1 MSIIV
6 EFLINGVVLIKL
18 SICVLGRT
26 SVTALSQ
33 RELGLM
39 KGFNGYQETFYHKM
53 ETICMKLTHKL
64 VHFLVICK
72 VWTVI

>member
-18 SICVLGRT
+18 SIRVLGRT
-26 SVTALSQ
+26 SVTPQS
-33 RELGLM
+33 RERVR
-39 KGFNGYQETFYHKM
+39 GFNGYQETFYHKM
-53 ETICMKLTHKL
+53 ETICMKLVTHKS

-72 VWTVI
+72 KWKVS